1 MAFAALYMECLEGSF
16 GVGRVKISRIGACSG
31 VYKASGGSFGVGDVK
46 MSRIGDREAVV
57 PREKPPHPYSPV
69 GGFMFTFF

>member
-1 MAFAALYMECLEGSF
+1 MERLKSSL
-16 GVGRVKISRIGACSG
+16 R
-31 VYKASGGSFGVGDVK
+31 VGDAQ

-69 GGFMFTFF
+69 GGFMFYKVVGSNIVVQVFSLVA